1 MRELLARHGFRRLI
15 VGQSVSSVGDWMATV
30 ALMIL
35 VLQLSGSATA
45 VAGVL
50 VLRLLPSLVAG
61 PIAARAVARFGRR
74 RVMLLTDAGRAACA
88 FVLPLIEALWWV
100 YLWAFLI
107 EVGSIVFLPAR
118 DSSVPVLVGERRL
131 DIANALVLG
140 TSYGAIPIGAAAFGG
155 IYGLTEH
162 AGLSGQLPFIIVFWI
177 NAATFLVSYAAIRGI
192 PINETEDEPTA
203 EGTPTGGFLSGLRLP
218 LVRGV
223 LPAVA
228 CVALGLGALFSVGV
242 AYVQDVLEA
251 SPAQFG
257 LLIVA
262 FGVGAA
268 AGLATRRTPV
278 RGTSEID
285 QMRAGAFLQGATVIA
300 MSVVAIPILALGGAA
315 VFGLAGTVTL
325 VAAMSFVQSRLSGRE
340 RDQAFTAAHVT
351 IRLALVFAAIS
362 AGAAADLAPTVDWG
376 ITLLPPQVVLIGSGG
391 IVLLGGLLVREP

>member
-1 MRELLARHGFRRLI
+1 MRELLARHGFRRLL

-50 VLRLLPSLVAG
+50 VLRLLPSLVAA
-61 PIAARAVARFGRR
+61 PIAARAAAKLGRR
-74 RVMLLTDAGRAACA
+74 RVMLMTDAGRAVCA
-88 FVLPLIEALWWV
+88 FALPLIDALWWV
-100 YLWAFLI
+100 YVWAFLI

-118 DSSVPVLVGERRL
+118 DSSVPVLAGERRL

-155 IYGLTEH
+155 VYVLSQE
-162 AGLSGQLPFIIVFWI
+162 AGLSGQLPFVVVFWI
-177 NAATFLVSYAAIRGI
+177 NAATFLVSYVAIRGI
-192 PINETEDEPTA
+192 PLTETEDVTPA
-203 EGTPTGGFLSGLRLP
+203 ESTDAGGFLAGLRLP

-223 LPAVA
+223 LPAIA
-228 CVALGLGALFSVGV
+228 CVSLGLGALFSVGV
-242 AYVQDVLEA
+242 SYVEDVLEA

-268 AGLATRRTPV
+268 TGLATRRTI
-278 RGTSEID
+278 RAASELD
-285 QMRAGAFLQGATVIA
+285 QMRAGAVVQGVTVIV
-300 MSVVAIPILALGGAA
+300 MSVLAVPLLALGGAA

-325 VAAMSFVQSRLSGRE
+325 VAAMSFVQTRLTGTE

-351 IRLALVFAAIS
+351 IRLALVIAAIG
-362 AGAAADLAPTVDWG
+362 AGAAADLAPKVDWG
-376 ITLLPPQVVLIGSGG
+376 ITLLPPQVVLIGSGFV
-391 IVLLGGLLVREP
+391 VLFGGMLVRDS